1 MNDAQKR
8 DARRLAESRAK
19 REREQERNPK
29 RTTMASDDCYRDG
42 MMNEGHAAL
51 LDKEGYRS

>member
-19 REREQERNPK
+19 REQERNPK

-42 MMNEGHAAL
+42 MMNEGSSAL